1 MINMDNYEGYL
12 YLYQEGELDSQTRAE
27 VERFLMEH
35 PDIREEMDT
44 YYDPSFVVTAEQ
56 PAKRSRRI
64 VPLWRWSAA
73 ACAVLAIGIGV
84 YTLLAVPSSPEG
96 LPLVAEQNPLPI
108 TYKWDTAPSTQPKL
122 ELHNN
127 HIRHA
132 SHPSLPDY
140 KDASIPSSTDIQQ
153 DAEALREE
161 ATTTEPVKLIA
172 AQQVYTDCQLA
183 EETILVDCLA
193 EEYTI
198 VDNLAAVEGDSET
211 QRGINLLAVAIDYS
225 AKRQMEFM
233 AVMKDEVFPIFRTS
247 DSLRTI

>member
-27 VERFLMEH
+27 VERFLLEH

-56 PAKRSRRI
+56 PAKRSRRL
-64 VPLWRWSAA
+64 VSLWRWSAA

-96 LPLVAEQNPLPI
+96 LPLVAEQNPLPS
-108 TYKWDTAPSTQPKL
+108 THKWDTAPSTQPKL

-132 SHPSLPDY
+132 SRPSLPDY
-140 KDASIPSSTDIQQ
+140 RDATIPSSTDLQQ
-153 DAEALREE
+153 DVEAPN
-161 ATTTEPVKLIA
+161 ATESVKLIA